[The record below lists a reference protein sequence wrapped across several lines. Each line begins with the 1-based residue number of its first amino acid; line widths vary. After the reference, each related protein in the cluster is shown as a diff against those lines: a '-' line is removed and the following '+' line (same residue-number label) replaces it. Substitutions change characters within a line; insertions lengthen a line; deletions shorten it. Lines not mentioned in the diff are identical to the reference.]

1 MVKKTRVFLLQTHEF
16 LLKHMAAL
24 NFVLL
29 RVQGI
34 ACVMTLAQSR
44 CCSDGLIANEHS

>member
-1 MVKKTRVFLLQTHEF
+1 
-16 LLKHMAAL
+16 MAVP

-29 RVQGI
+29 LVQDI
-34 ACVMTLAQSR
+34 VCVMTLALSR